1 MVKGQA
7 CGHLD
12 VSEQMIELH
21 QGQGME
27 IRFRD
32 NYICPSED
40 EYKQIVM
47 KSKQKPVVGHFG

>member
-27 IRFRD
+27 IWFRD

-47 KSKQKPVVGHFG
+47 KSKLQSAAGHMG